1 MASCNCDHED
11 YSITQSSNPEFNE
24 DIVQADVFHD
34 HRQTIQY
41 IHPTDAAKL
50 CQAEL
55 VVMDEAAA
63 IPLPLVKSLLVPYLV
78 FMVSTVNGYTKQTNV
93 YLLEPMKEQDD
104 LCLLSKL
111 NNDV

>member
-1 MASCNCDHED
+1 LASRNRDHED
-11 YSITQSSNPEFNE
+11 YSITQSINPEFNE

-41 IHPTDAAKL
+41 IHPTHAAKL

-63 IPLPLVKSLLVPYLV
+63 IHLPLVKSLLVPYLI